1 MERKKHRSLRL
12 TVMAIVAALGL
23 SNCSTTYDA
32 YGRPVETVD
41 SGAVVLGAVVLVL
54 PAKAF
59 GKKNAPGK
67 LDNDYDNFGRRHHRA
82 HHRQGF
88 P

>member
-1 MERKKHRSLRL
+1 
-12 TVMAIVAALGL
+12 MAIVAALGL

-32 YGRPVETVD
+32 YGRPGEPVN
-41 SGAVVLGAVVLVL
+41 AVAWVQVPVGLVL